1 MIKVDGS
8 LFDLCFER
16 VIGEEGGFVNN
27 PADPGGATK
36 YGITI
41 KTLRNHAKLL
51 GLEKVDIETVRNLTL
66 EQAKAIYRATYWP
79 PVVDVIKNIYWMS
92 APSFRWLAMALFDA
106 CVNMGPGT
114 MRRLWE
120 RTKVREQFALAR
132 CEYYAKLAVRRPALR
147 QFLAGWILRA
157 CRYGGLVLE
166 EREA

>member
-1 MIKVDGS
+1 MTKTDDA

-41 KTLRNHAKLL
+41 KTLRGHAKRL
-51 GLEKVDIETVRNLTL
+51 GLAKVDVETVRNLTL
-66 EQAKAIYRATYWP
+66 EQAKGIYRETYWP
-79 PVVDVIKNIYWMS
+79 PVLDILGRINWMN
-92 APSFRWLAMALFDA
+92 AESFRWLAMALFDA
-106 CVNMGPGT
+106 SVNMGPGT

-120 RTKVREQFALAR
+120 RTKIREQFALAR
-132 CEYYAKLAVRRPALR
+132 CEYYAKLTVRRTALR
-147 QFLAGWILRA
+147 QFLPGWILRA
-157 CRYGGLVLE
+157 CRYGEMFLE